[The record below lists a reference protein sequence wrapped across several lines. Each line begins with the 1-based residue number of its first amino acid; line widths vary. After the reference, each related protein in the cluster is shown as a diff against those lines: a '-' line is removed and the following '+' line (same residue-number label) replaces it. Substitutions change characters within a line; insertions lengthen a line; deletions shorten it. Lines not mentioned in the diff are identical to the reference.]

1 MAPLRDGGGVMAD
14 GTLEAA
20 DLRARL
26 VDLALDDLVRS
37 RRTAFSPLWTV
48 ESWAKLLIWMALRC
62 GSGPDRE
69 ALEAFAAALD
79 EPLSARLRQL
89 FFSREDI
96 DEGLRLLADP
106 AQPEVLLLAIDAA
119 DTPPDHDRAAACFR
133 RHGLSDRLDPDP
145 AHWHERPGLL
155 AVPWAPCS

>member
-1 MAPLRDGGGVMAD
+1 MAD

-119 DTPPDHDRAAACFR
+119 DTPPDADRAAACFR

>member
-1 MAPLRDGGGVMAD
+1 MGPLRNGGDVMAD
-14 GTLEAA
+14 GTLEGA

-37 RRTAFSPLWTV
+37 RRTAFSPLWSV

-119 DTPPDHDRAAACFR
+119 DTPPDADRAAACFR

>member
-1 MAPLRDGGGVMAD
+1 MVA
-14 GTLEAA
+14 GTLGAD

-26 VDLALDDLVRS
+26 VDLALDDLVRA
-37 RRTAFSPLWTV
+37 RRTAFAPLWSV
-48 ESWAKLLIWMALRC
+48 ESWAKFLIWMALRC

-69 ALEAFAAALD
+69 ALEAFAMALG
-79 EPLSARLRQL
+79 EPLSARLRQQ
-89 FFSREDI
+89 FFSREEI
-96 DEGLRLLADP
+96 DQGLRLLADP

-119 DTPPDHDRAAACFR
+119 DTAPDHERAAACFR

-145 AHWHERPGLL
+145 AHWRVQAGVL

>member
-119 DTPPDHDRAAACFR
+119 DTPPDPDRAAACFR

-145 AHWHERPGLL
+145 SHWHRRPGLL